1 MEINQFP
8 KITVILRGYT
18 YEQVRCVVKNLA
30 GTRLNAVEIT
40 TNSPDVFETIRK
52 ISLEF
57 GNEVY
62 VGAGTVLNMEH
73 AKAAVEA
80 GAYFLLSPVML
91 DREILDFCKEKGVV
105 SVPAAFSPTEIR
117 KMAEAGADII
127 KIFPAGRVGS
137 QYFSDVQAPLG
148 KLPLMAVGGVNGENV
163 QEYLDKGA
171 SFAGIASGIFKKED
185 ILEQN
190 EEGIRESI
198 RQFEEQVKW

>member
-1 MEINQFP
+1 M
-8 KITVILRGYT
+8 
-18 YEQVRCVVKNLA
+18 VKNLV

-40 TNSPDVFETIRK
+40 TNSPDVFTTIRK
-52 ISLEF
+52 ISEEF
-57 GNEVY
+57 GKDVY

-80 GAYFLLSPVML
+80 GSTFLLSPIML
-91 DREILDFCKEKGVV
+91 DQEILDFCKEKGVI
-105 SVPAAFSPTEIR
+105 SVPAAFSPSEVW
-117 KMAEAGADII
+117 KMAQGGADIV

-137 QYFSDVQAPLG
+137 QYFADVQAPLG

-185 ILEQN
+185 ILNQN

-198 RQFEEQVKW
+198 RQFEERVQW

>member
-1 MEINQFP
+1 MEIKQFP

-18 YEQVRCVVKNLA
+18 YEQVRCVVKNLV

-40 TNSPDVFETIRK
+40 TNSPDVFTTIRK
-52 ISLEF
+52 ISEEF
-57 GNEVY
+57 GKDVY

-73 AKAAVEA
+73 AKAAV
-80 GAYFLLSPVML
+80 
-91 DREILDFCKEKGVV
+91 
-105 SVPAAFSPTEIR
+105 
-117 KMAEAGADII
+117 
-127 KIFPAGRVGS
+127 GRVGS
-137 QYFSDVQAPLG
+137 QYFADVQAPLG

-185 ILEQN
+185 ILNQN

-198 RQFEEQVKW
+198 RQFEERVQW

>member
-1 MEINQFP
+1 MEIKQFP

-18 YEQVRCVVKNLA
+18 YEQVRCVVKNLV

-40 TNSPDVFETIRK
+40 TNSPDVFTTIRK
-52 ISLEF
+52 ISEEF
-57 GNEVY
+57 GKDVY

-80 GAYFLLSPVML
+80 GSTFLLSPIML
-91 DREILDFCKEKGVV
+91 DQEILDFCKEKGVI
-105 SVPAAFSPTEIR
+105 SVPAAFSPSEVW
-117 KMAEAGADII
+117 KMAQGGADIV

-137 QYFSDVQAPLG
+137 QYFADVQAPLG
-148 KLPLMAVGGVNGENV
+148 KLPLMAVGGVNGEDV

-185 ILEQN
+185 ILNQN

-198 RQFEEQVKW
+198 RQFEERVQW

>member
-1 MEINQFP
+1 MKINQFP

-18 YEQVRCVVKNLA
+18 YEQVRSVVKNLV

-52 ISLEF
+52 ISREF
-57 GNEVY
+57 GGDVH

-73 AKAAVEA
+73 ARAAVEA
-80 GAYFLLSPVML
+80 GASFLLSPVML
-91 DREILDFCKEKGVV
+91 DREILDFCREKDVI
-105 SVPAAFSPTEIR
+105 SVPAAFSPSEVL
-117 KMAEAGADII
+117 KMAQAGADII

-137 QYFSDVQAPLG
+137 QYFSDIQAPLG

-171 SFAGIASGIFKKED
+171 SFAGIASGIFRKED

-198 RQFEEQVKW
+198 RQFEERVQW